1 MSTIKSNSK
10 IFNEIVTLETTMSA
24 REEIKSILAKENM
37 TMTELA
43 EKIPTSVN
51 NLSNKLRK
59 KTIKFEEVCQIADI
73 LGCHIKFEKNTT

>member
-10 IFNEIVTLETTMSA
+10 IFNEIVTLETIMSA

-73 LGCHIKFEKNTT
+73 LGYHIKFEKNTK